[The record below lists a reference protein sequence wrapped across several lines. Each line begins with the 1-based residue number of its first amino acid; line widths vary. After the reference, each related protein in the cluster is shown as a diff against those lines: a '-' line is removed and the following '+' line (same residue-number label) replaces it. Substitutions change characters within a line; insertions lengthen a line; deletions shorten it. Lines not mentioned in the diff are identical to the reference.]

1 MTWGHLNWAIYCGAS
16 GSGMGTPIW
25 KKSLPCALP
34 CLESF
39 LDTAGSNFGSATLIC
54 LDPFLDLSGSIFGS
68 GSIFRSVW
76 IPFWI
81 WLDPSLD
88 LDQIMDLAGSIFGS
102 GWIKLWIWKS
112 GSNFG
117 YVTRVSLTEMPW
129 LCLALLTATV
139 QDRAFTKSAPILDPW
154 PGFP

>member
-39 LDTAGSNFGSATLIC
+39 LDPAGSNFGSAALIC

-102 GWIKLWIWKS
+102 GWIHFWIW
-112 GSNFG
+112 
-117 YVTRVSLTEMPW
+117 
-129 LCLALLTATV
+129 
-139 QDRAFTKSAPILDPW
+139 LDQIMDLKIRIQFW
-154 PGFP
+154 IRDQGFPNWDALTLFCSAHCHCARSRFY